1 MALVAGSTFF
11 ATEWNSLQ
19 TRQVVLAGLMLIL
32 ASLLFYNFM
41 LAPEL
46 KLKKQL
52 SSKILQINSD
62 LKKVKSIGIKF
73 KQENSFPSLQDRE
86 KALVQLLPDK
96 WKLTKLLR
104 WQTNVIQQNGLQLEE
119 QNFGENIVQSLIQ
132 TLTINLKL
140 SGKYTNFQQ
149 FMQQLK

>member
-52 SSKILQINSD
+52 SSEILQINSD

-86 KALVQLLPDK
+86 KALA
-96 WKLTKLLR
+96 
-104 WQTNVIQQNGLQLEE
+104 
-119 QNFGENIVQSLIQ
+119 
-132 TLTINLKL
+132 
-140 SGKYTNFQQ
+140 
-149 FMQQLK
+149 